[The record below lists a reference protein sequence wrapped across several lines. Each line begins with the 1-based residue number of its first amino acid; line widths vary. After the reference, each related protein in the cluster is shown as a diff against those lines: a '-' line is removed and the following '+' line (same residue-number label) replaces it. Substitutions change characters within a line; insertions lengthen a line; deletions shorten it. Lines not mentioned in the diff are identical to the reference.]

1 MAPSQTAWKVSM
13 HKASALVLIFVSA
26 ASACMATAAATTE
39 DSPAWAYPVNP
50 PDFKPVA
57 DDGSIRRVPDSTSG
71 LTLSQA
77 RDPFFAP
84 DWHPEDHAQMPAVV
98 ASGLKPNAF
107 ACGFCH
113 RAEGTG
119 GPENAS
125 LAGLPVAYIIQQM
138 ADYRSGARSTALAS
152 RAPQAFMIR
161 TAKAVSDEDV
171 RAAALYFSALKPKLN
186 INVVESDLAPTTY
199 VAGWFLAASVPS
211 GQEPLGQRIVE
222 MPNDLHRFE
231 SRDTRV
237 TFTAYVPPGSL
248 KAGRNLVAGQ
258 DSNKTPACAT
268 CHGQDLR
275 GVDAIPS
282 IAGRSP
288 TYVFRQLHEFKIG
301 IRAGSSAGLMK
312 DTVARLD
319 QGDMIAIAAY
329 LATLKP

>member
-1 MAPSQTAWKVSM
+1 MRMTNS
-13 HKASALVLIFVSA
+13 LLLIFVSA
-26 ASACMATAAATTE
+26 TLACMPTAAGAAE

-50 PDFKPVA
+50 PDFKPIP
-57 DDGSIRRVPDSTSG
+57 DDGSIRRVPDSTLG
-71 LTLSQA
+71 LTLSQV

-84 DWHPEDHAQMPAVV
+84 DWRPEAHAQMPSVV
-98 ASGLKPNAF
+98 ASGLKPNVF

-138 ADYRSGARSTALAS
+138 ADYKSGARSTAVAS
-152 RAPQAFMIR
+152 RAPQAFMIK

-171 RAAALYFSALKPKLN
+171 RAAALYFSGLKPTFN
-186 INVVESDLAPTTY
+186 INVVERDFAPKTY

-211 GQEPLGQRIVE
+211 GQESLGHRIVE
-222 MPNDLHRFE
+222 VPDDLYRFE

-248 KAGRNLVAGQ
+248 NAGRILVTGQ
-258 DSNKTPACAT
+258 DSNKAPACAT
-268 CHGQDLR
+268 CHGKDLR
-275 GVDAIPS
+275 GLDAVPS

-288 TYVFRQLHEFKIG
+288 SYIFRQLYEFKIG
-301 IRAGSSAGLMK
+301 IRAGSSSGLMK
-312 DTVARLD
+312 DTVAKLD

-329 LATLKP
+329 LGTFKW